1 MKSTMYL
8 IAICISLI
16 SSSVNAQQLTP
27 VDERSTVKF
36 IITNL
41 GFDVTGTLN
50 GLQGSIRFDEKNLS
64 SSSVNVSVNAASVDT
79 DNSTRDKHLR
89 GDDYFAVKT
98 YPQIRLTSVKIAKSV
113 TPGYYV
119 LFAKLTIK
127 ETTKEIS
134 FPFTAV
140 PEAGAYRFKGE
151 FSIKRRDF
159 AVGGKN
165 TISNDLKV
173 KLDILTKK

>member
-1 MKSTMYL
+1 MKSIRYSIVVAML
-8 IAICISLI
+8 LI
-16 SSSVNAQQLTP
+16 STSARSQQFVP
-27 VDERSTVKF
+27 VDGQSTVQF

-41 GFDVTGTLN
+41 GFDVTGTFG
-50 GLQGSIRFDEKNLS
+50 GLQGTVYFDEKNLAN
-64 SSSVNVSVNAASVDT
+64 SSVNVTVNAASVDT

-89 GDDYFAVKT
+89 GADYFNVKT
-98 YPQIRLTSVKIAKSV
+98 YPQIRLSSVKIAKSV

>member
-1 MKSTMYL
+1 MKSIRYT
-8 IAICISLI
+8 IAIAMLLVST
-16 SSSVNAQQLTP
+16 SAKSQQFVP
-27 VDERSTVKF
+27 VDEQSTVQF
-36 IITNL
+36 IITNI
-41 GFDVTGTLN
+41 GFEVTGTFG
-50 GLQGSIRFDEKNLS
+50 GLQGSVWFDEKNLGS
-64 SSSVNVSVNAASVDT
+64 SYVNVTVNAASVDT
-79 DNSTRDKHLR
+79 DNSSRDKHLR
-89 GDDYFAVKT
+89 GADYFNVKI
-98 YPQIRLTSVKIAKSV
+98 YPLIRLTSVKIAKSV

-134 FPFTAV
+134 FPFTAT

-173 KLDILTKK
+173 KLNVLTKK

>member
-1 MKSTMYL
+1 MRTIIIVFL
-8 IAICISLI
+8 VFV
-16 SSSVNAQQLTP
+16 SSAKGQNYKPVNEA
-27 VDERSTVKF
+27 EAVKF
-36 IITNL
+36 TIENI
-41 GFDVTGTLN
+41 GFDVNGSFAGLN
-50 GLQGSIRFDEKNLS
+50 GNIAFDVKNLGTAS
-64 SSSVNVSVNAASVDT
+64 FDVSVDASTVNT
-79 DNSTRDKHLR
+79 KNSTRDKHLR
-89 GDDYFAVKT
+89 GPDYFAVQT
-98 YPQIRLTSVKIAKSV
+98 YPEIRITSVKIAKSV

-119 LFAKLTIK
+119 FFGKLSIK
-127 ETTKEIS
+127 GTTKDIS

-140 PEAGAYRFKGE
+140 PEAGAYSFKGE